1 LDLSYEQKSY
11 YLMTYSLKNK
21 QIILL
26 TNEQIRWIMVLR
38 ENETRF

>member
-1 LDLSYEQKSY
+1 MNKKVII
-11 YLMTYSLKNK
+11 LMTYSLKNK